1 MSEPDT
7 IEDHHRLGL
16 LRTGRGIGSAFP
28 AAPAIPPTGVADLVT
43 FSRDELREIF
53 NLYGRKV
60 ANGEW
65 RDYAIDFAAHKAV
78 FSIYRKATEYAL
90 YSIEKQPAL
99 ARRHGLYSVITTTG
113 LILRRGSELG
123 KVIAVLD
130 KKIKLV
136 AR

>member
-1 MSEPDT
+1 MASMSEPDSL
-7 IEDHHRLGL
+7 EDHHRLGL
-16 LRTGRGIGSAFP
+16 PRAGWAMGTIT
-28 AAPAIPPTGVADLVT
+28 PTGMADLVT

-65 RDYAIDFAAHKAV
+65 RDYAIDFAAQKAV
-78 FSIYRKATEYAL
+78 FSVYRKATEYAL

-99 ARRHGLYSVITTTG
+99 ARRQGLYSVITTTG

-123 KVIAVLD
+123 KVISVLD
-130 KKIKLV
+130 KRMKLV
-136 AR
+136 NR